1 MERRSHANIECP
13 HQHRR
18 SRWLDERGSE
28 LIEFA
33 LVSPLFLMMMFGLT
47 QYGFLVWQYNMI
59 SNLAQEGVR
68 WASVRGANSAAPA
81 SGAQVQT
88 YVQSRTVGMN
98 VTVTTTSVDPATKV
112 CTTTAVNPS
121 TLKRGSG
128 VCVKV
133 QTTFTPLTSFIPI
146 SSKTLQ
152 VTAQMIMA
160 R

>member
-1 MERRSHANIECP
+1 
-13 HQHRR
+13 
-18 SRWLDERGSE
+18 
-28 LIEFA
+28 
-33 LVSPLFLMMMFGLT
+33 MMFGLT